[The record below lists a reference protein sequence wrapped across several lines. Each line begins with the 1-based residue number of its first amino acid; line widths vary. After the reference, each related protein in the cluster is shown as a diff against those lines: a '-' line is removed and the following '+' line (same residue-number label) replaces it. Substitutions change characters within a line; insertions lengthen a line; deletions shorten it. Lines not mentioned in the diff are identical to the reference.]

1 MQSRANHSG
10 TETERRRETRFFKE
24 LSLWFVSA
32 LCLCASVVSAA
43 SAAPPSLTHLYPGG
57 AQRGT
62 TVEVT
67 AGGAFEPWP
76 VKVAVSGAGVTVT
89 PGKDKGKLSVA
100 VAKDAVPG
108 VYWLRAH
115 NDEGASGLRP
125 FVVGTLPDVAEKE
138 PNDDARKPQA
148 ILGNVVV
155 NGRLEKAGDV
165 DCFGVALKKGQT
177 LVASLDAHSGL
188 RSPVD
193 PILQV
198 VSADGFVLD
207 ENHDFRGLDPQLAFT
222 APHDGTYVAR
232 VFAFPSTP
240 DSSIRFFGSEACVY
254 RLTLTTGAFAD
265 HATRLAVA
273 KPDDAASVS
282 LEGWNVPKALRLEAA
297 VDADA
302 RHATL
307 FAPELANAVGVR
319 VEKHPTFA
327 SVPADLKPPFSLT
340 GRIAADGAEVLFPVV
355 CKKGNALS
363 VQVESRAFGLAVNP
377 VVRVLD
383 AEKKQVARAE
393 PAKLNGDTT
402 LTFTPAADGPH
413 TVAISDLYS
422 GGGARFVF
430 LLRVAPPEPD
440 YELTVAAD
448 RFTLEPGKPL
458 SVPVKVVRRG
468 GFARPV
474 EVVAEGLP
482 AGVKV
487 EVSQPAKPDP
497 NTVTLSLTT
506 GAPVVAPFRL
516 VGKVKDD
523 PALTRTAV
531 APLADLDHATP
542 DLWATAGTAPP
553 PKKK

>member
-1 MQSRANHSG
+1 MVNS
-10 TETERRRETRFFKE
+10 
-24 LSLWFVSA
+24 
-32 LCLCASVVSAA
+32 A
-43 SAAPPSLTHLYPGG
+43 SAAPPTVTHLYPGG

-62 TVEVT
+62 TVEVV
-67 AGGAFEPWP
+67 AGGAFEQWP
-76 VKVAVSGAGVTVT
+76 VKLAVSGAGVTVT

-115 NDEGASGLRP
+115 DAEGASGLRP

-138 PNDDARKPQA
+138 PNDDARKPQVVA
-148 ILGNVVV
+148 GNGVV
-155 NGRLEKAGDV
+155 NGRLEKSGDV

-193 PILQV
+193 AVLQV

-222 APHDGTYVAR
+222 APTDGTFAVR
-232 VFAFPSTP
+232 VFAFPSAP

-254 RLTLTTGAFAD
+254 RLTLTTGPFAD
-265 HATRLAVA
+265 HAAALAVP
-273 KPDDAASVS
+273 KPGDAATVA
-282 LEGWNVPKALRLEAA
+282 LEGWNVPKGLRLEAA
-297 VDADA
+297 QDSDA

-307 FAPELANAVGVR
+307 FAPELANTLRVR
-319 VEKHPTFA
+319 VEKHATFA
-327 SVPADLKPPFSLT
+327 TVPADLKPPFSLT
-340 GRIAADGAEVLFPVV
+340 GRVAAGGAEVLVPVE
-355 CKKGNALS
+355 CKKGQALS
-363 VQVESRAFGLAVNP
+363 VQVESRAYGLAANP

-383 AEKKQVARAE
+383 AAKKQVARAE
-393 PAKLNGDTT
+393 PVKLNGDTA
-402 LTFTPAADGPH
+402 LTFTPQADGPH
-413 TVAISDLYS
+413 TVAVSDLY
-422 GGGARFVF
+422 GGGGPRFGF

-458 SVPVKVVRRG
+458 AVPVKVVRKG
-468 GFARPV
+468 GFAKPV
-474 EVVAEGLP
+474 EVAAEGLP
-482 AGVKV
+482 AGVTV
-487 EVSQPAKPDP
+487 GVTPPAKPDP

-506 GAPVVAPFRL
+506 DAPVVAPFRL

-542 DLWATAGTAPP
+542 DLWITAGTAPP
-553 PKKK
+553 PKKKK

>member
-1 MQSRANHSG
+1 MKQTVRPHCSP
-10 TETERRRETRFFKE
+10 FCVV
-24 LSLWFVSA
+24 LCLFVATPASA
-32 LCLCASVVSAA
+32 L
-43 SAAPPSLTHLYPGG
+43 AAPPTLTHLYPGG

-62 TVEVT
+62 TVDLT
-67 AGGAFEPWP
+67 AGGAFEQWP
-76 VKVAVSGAGVTVT
+76 VKVAVSGAGVTVS
-89 PGKDKGKLSVA
+89 PAKDKGKLSVA

-138 PNDDARKPQA
+138 PNDDARKPQV
-148 ILGNVVV
+148 IVGNVVV

-165 DCFGVALKKGQT
+165 DCFGVALKKGQA

-188 RSPVD
+188 RSPAD

-222 APHDGTYVAR
+222 APTDGTYVVR
-232 VFAFPSTP
+232 VFGFPSAP

-265 HATRLAVA
+265 HAAPLAVA
-273 KPDDAASVS
+273 KPEDAATVA
-282 LEGWNVPKALRLEAA
+282 LDGWNVPKALRLEAA
-297 VDADA
+297 ADA

-307 FAPELANAVGVR
+307 FAPELANAVRVR

-327 SVPADLKPPFSLT
+327 SVPADPKPPFSLT
-340 GRIAADGAEVLFPVV
+340 GRIAAGGAEVLVPFA
-355 CKKGNALS
+355 CKKGQPLT

-383 AEKKQVARAE
+383 QEKKQVARAE
-393 PAKLNGDTT
+393 PAKLNGDTS
-402 LTFTPAADGPH
+402 LTFTPTADGPH
-413 TVAISDLYS
+413 TVAVSDLYS

-458 SVPVKVVRRG
+458 SVPVKVARKG
-468 GFARPV
+468 GFAKPV

-482 AGVKV
+482 AGVKA
-487 EVSQPAKPDP
+487 EVTQPAKPDP

-506 GAPVVAPFRL
+506 DVPVVAPFRL

-523 PALTRTAV
+523 PALTRTAA

-542 DLWATAGTAPP
+542 DLWVTAGAAPP

>member
-1 MQSRANHSG
+1 
-10 TETERRRETRFFKE
+10 
-24 LSLWFVSA
+24 
-32 LCLCASVVSAA
+32 LCLFVATPPSV

-62 TVEVT
+62 TVEVM
-67 AGGAFEPWP
+67 AGGTFEPWP
-76 VKVAVSGAGVTVT
+76 VKVAVSGTGVTVT
-89 PGKDKGKLSVA
+89 PGKDKGKLRVA

-138 PNDDARKPQA
+138 PNDDAKKPQVVA
-148 ILGNVVV
+148 GNAVV
-155 NGRLEKAGDV
+155 NGRLEKSGDV

-177 LVASLDAHSGL
+177 LVASLDANAAL

-222 APHDGTYVAR
+222 APVDGAYVVR
-232 VFAFPSTP
+232 VFGFPSTP

-265 HATRLAVA
+265 HATPLAVSA
-273 KPDDAASVS
+273 PGDAAKVG
-282 LEGWNVPKALRLEAA
+282 LEGWNVPKGLRLEAA
-297 VDADA
+297 APD
-302 RHATL
+302 RHAVL
-307 FAPELANAVGVR
+307 FAPELANAVRVR
-319 VEKHPTFA
+319 VEPHPTFET
-327 SVPADLKPPFSLT
+327 VPADLKPPFSLT
-340 GRIAADGAEVLFPVV
+340 CRVASGGAEVLVPFAG
-355 CKKGNALS
+355 KKGKPLM

-377 VVRVLD
+377 VVRVFD
-383 AEKKQVARAE
+383 PEKKQVARAE

-402 LTFTPAADGPH
+402 LTFTPATDGPH
-413 TVAISDLYS
+413 TVAVADLYGA
-422 GGGARFVF
+422 GGPRFGF

-468 GFARPV
+468 GFAKSV

-487 EVSQPAKPDP
+487 EVTQPAKPDP

-506 GAPVVAPFRL
+506 DAPVVAPFRL

-531 APLADLDHATP
+531 APLADLDHVTA
-542 DLWATAGTAPP
+542 DLWVTAGTAPP
-553 PKKK
+553 PKKKK